1 MPSVV
6 AKIGHIVVIGGAE
19 QCSIVLRFEV
29 VRVTQYVNKPFHFV
43 EAVILITFNL
53 QNYKNTH
60 TVARNFLN
68 IFSFELS
75 QKKCKFAK
83 NLWSHTMNP
92 QIENHP
98 FEPFLPEGA
107 RVLMLGTFPPKPERW
122 SMEFY
127 YPNKINDMWRIM
139 GLIFYGDKNR
149 FWLEQ
154 EKRFDLPSLK
164 SFLTQQRIAL
174 YDTAMR
180 VRRLKDN
187 ASDKFLEIVE
197 TIDLDRFFA
206 LRPTIKAIVT
216 AGEKATG
223 VIAEKAGVEVPKTG
237 ERVDCEYHGHP
248 FALYRMP
255 SSSRAYPLALE
266 KKGEAYGAMFRALGY
281 EV

>member
-1 MPSVV
+1 MEKLPP
-6 AKIGHIVVIGGAE
+6 IE
-19 QCSIVLRFEV
+19 Q
-29 VRVTQYVNKPFHFV
+29 
-43 EAVILITFNL
+43 
-53 QNYKNTH
+53 
-60 TVARNFLN
+60 
-68 IFSFELS
+68 
-75 QKKCKFAK
+75 
-83 NLWSHTMNP
+83 
-92 QIENHP
+92 HP
-98 FEPFLPEGA
+98 FEPFLPPEA

-139 GLIFYGDKNR
+139 GLIFYADKNR
-149 FWLEQ
+149 FWLED
-154 EKRFDLPSLK
+154 EKRFDLPRLK
-164 SFLTQQRIAL
+164 AFLTEQRIAL
-174 YDTAMR
+174 FDTAMR

-197 TIDLDRFFA
+197 TIDLDRFFT

-266 KKGEAYGAMFRALGY
+266 KKAEAYRAMFRSLGY
-281 EV
+281 DV

>member
-1 MPSVV
+1 MEKLPP
-6 AKIGHIVVIGGAE
+6 IE
-19 QCSIVLRFEV
+19 Q
-29 VRVTQYVNKPFHFV
+29 
-43 EAVILITFNL
+43 
-53 QNYKNTH
+53 
-60 TVARNFLN
+60 
-68 IFSFELS
+68 
-75 QKKCKFAK
+75 
-83 NLWSHTMNP
+83 
-92 QIENHP
+92 HP

-139 GLIFYGDKNR
+139 GLIFYADKNR
-149 FWLEQ
+149 FWLED
-154 EKRFDLPSLK
+154 EKRFDLSRLK
-164 SFLTQQRIAL
+164 DFLSEQRIAL
-174 YDTAMR
+174 FDTAMR

-197 TIDLDRFFA
+197 TIDLDRFFT

-237 ERVDCEYHGHP
+237 EQVDCEYHGHP

-266 KKGEAYGAMFRALGY
+266 KKAEAYRAMFRSLGY
-281 EV
+281 DV